1 MAAKPAA
8 LARLTTKGQLALGY
22 DADFAIFAPD
32 EAYIVDVTK
41 LQHKNPITPYDGK
54 ALSGVVRKT
63 YLRGQPINHHTP
75 HGTLLR
81 RGGI

>member
-1 MAAKPAA
+1 
-8 LARLTTKGQLALGY
+8 
-22 DADFAIFAPD
+22 
-32 EAYIVDVTK
+32 K

-63 YLRGQPINHHTP
+63 YLRGHPINNHTP